1 MHAAGRDWDLQMR
14 KVYTAESLVEIAH
27 LRNVLE
33 AADIPCTVRNDRLA
47 GVVGEIPFVE
57 CWPELWIR
65 NPSDLLRARE
75 LIAELTRAGPGGA
88 AWTCRDCGESIE
100 PQFAVCW
107 KCGHA
112 HE

>member
-1 MHAAGRDWDLQMR
+1 MR

-33 AADIPCTVRNDRLA
+33 SAGIRCSVRNDRLA

-57 CWPELWIR
+57 CWPELWIG
-65 NPSDLLRARE
+65 NPADLPRARD
-75 LIAELTRAGPGGA
+75 LIAELTRAGPAGA
-88 AWTCRDCGESIE
+88 AWTCGGCGESIE

-107 KCGHA
+107 NCGHA
-112 HE
+112 HD